1 VTVHADAQETTVPP
15 TIREQESFYDERW
28 RSFTFADGLK
38 LERSAAILKA
48 LGETG
53 IPAPRVIEL
62 GCGAGWLTAIL
73 GLFGPT
79 EGVELSPLA
88 VAEASKRFGHV
99 RFQQVDLGR
108 WEAPRGRFDV
118 VVSHE
123 VIEHLEDQE
132 RHLRTAH
139 DLLVD
144 GGYLILTTPNAR
156 TLRATSRAKLALN
169 AWQPIERWLSSGDLR
184 RMLARQGFELRTL
197 TTVTLGTAD
206 TGVDRIVNS
215 VKLNGVIRALG
226 LSGPFDWA
234 RRRLGFGLHFVA
246 VARKAAA
253 TRR

>member
-1 VTVHADAQETTVPP
+1 VRVHADAQETNVP
-15 TIREQESFYDERW
+15 TIREQESFYDDRW

-48 LGETG
+48 LAETG

-73 GLFGPT
+73 GLFGPA

-88 VAEASKRFGHV
+88 VEEARQRFGHV
-99 RFQQVDLGR
+99 RFRQVDLGR
-108 WEAPRGRFDV
+108 WDAPRERFDV

-123 VIEHLEDQE
+123 VIEHLEDQQ

-156 TLRATSRAKLALN
+156 TLHATSRARLALN
-169 AWQPIERWLSSGDLR
+169 AWQPIERWLSSAELR
-184 RMLARQGFELRTL
+184 RMLARQGFELRSL
-197 TTVTLGTAD
+197 TTLTLGTAD
-206 TGVDRIVNS
+206 SGIDRIVNS
-215 VKLNGVIRALG
+215 VKLNRLIAALG
-226 LSGPFDWA
+226 LSGAYDRA

-246 VARKAAA
+246 VARKRAAV
-253 TRR
+253 RR